1 MRLKI
6 FINLLK
12 NLQNRKEGI
21 IDYLISQLNIDKI
34 KFIKIG
40 VGDCSE
46 KNIRF
51 FFDWI
56 SSKKMIIDYIKNFRE
71 MVQKKPMYQKTFG
84 DN

>member
-1 MRLKI
+1 MIMRLKI

-46 KNIRF
+46 KKILVTNIN
-51 FFDWI
+51 I
-56 SSKKMIIDYIKNFRE
+56 
-71 MVQKKPMYQKTFG
+71 
-84 DN
+84 

>member
-51 FFDWI
+51 FLTG
-56 SSKKMIIDYIKNFRE
+56 YR
-71 MVQKKPMYQKTFG
+71 QKR
-84 DN
+84 

>member
-1 MRLKI
+1 MIMRLKI

-40 VGDCSE
+40 VGDCSK
-46 KNIRF
+46 KNIKF
-51 FFDWI
+51 FFDRI
-56 SSKKMIIDYIKNFRE
+56 SSKK
-71 MVQKKPMYQKTFG
+71 
-84 DN
+84 